1 MQISRRKLSHA
12 FKDAVQLDAESKQKR
27 LETQVQRPI
36 AMKDVLSVG
45 VVEQTQTM
53 KATDALDKKL
63 TDMLSAR

>member
-1 MQISRRKLSHA
+1 MLPRMLCSWTQSQSR
-12 FKDAVQLDAESKQKR
+12 R

-63 TDMLSAR
+63 TDMLIAS

>member
-1 MQISRRKLSHA
+1 M
-12 FKDAVQLDAESKQKR
+12 QLDAESEQKR

-63 TDMLSAR
+63 TDMLSAS